1 MKFSDC
7 TIMFSE
13 DDTTIRKIYE
23 RDFTCEGCR
32 VVLAEHGARAMAELK
47 EQKVDLLVTDLK
59 MPGMNTLELL
69 EILKK
74 DHPRLPVIVVSG
86 HYMNMKEDFLNKGY
100 AIKAFIN
107 KPVAISELKEKIQ
120 KILKIEDN

>member
-13 DDTTIRKIYE
+13 DDTRIQKIYE
-23 RDFTCEGCR
+23 KNFAREGCR

-47 EQKVDLLVTDLK
+47 EQKIDLLVTDLK
-59 MPGMNTLELL
+59 MPGMNTLEFL
-69 EILKK
+69 ETLKK

-86 HYMNMKEDFLNKGY
+86 HYMNMKQDFLDKGY

-107 KPVAISELKEKIQ
+107 KPVTISELKEKIQ
-120 KILKIEDN
+120 KILKIESN

>member
-13 DDTTIRKIYE
+13 DDTKIRKIYE
-23 RDFTCEGCR
+23 RDFAREGCR
-32 VVLAEHGARAMAELK
+32 VVLAENGAMAELK

-86 HYMNMKEDFLNKGY
+86 HYMNMKEDFLDKGY

-120 KILKIEDN
+120 KILKIEGN